1 MKFVVILLLACSLLT
16 GCGLTHYSIATP
28 DGVEVSVW
36 NTKDYESYELS
47 AKKQADN
54 SWAVRL
60 NEKGI
65 SASDPMKA
73 MAQNLSDVI
82 SLIPAGGM

>member
-1 MKFVVILLLACSLLT
+1 MKIVIMLVCLLVLS
-16 GCGLTHYSIATP
+16 GCGLTHYSISTP

-36 NTKDYESYELS
+36 NTKDYESYELT
-47 AKKQADN
+47 AKKQPDN

>member
-1 MKFVVILLLACSLLT
+1 MKLLLLILVCSLIA
-16 GCGLTHYSIATP
+16 GCGLTHYAISTP

-36 NTKDYESYELS
+36 NTKDYESYELT
-47 AKKQADN
+47 AKKQTDN

-82 SLIPAGGM
+82 SLIPAGDM

>member
-1 MKFVVILLLACSLLT
+1 MKYLILLVCLLVLT
-16 GCGLTHYSIATP
+16 GCGLTHYQVSTP

-36 NTKDYESYELS
+36 NTKDYESYELT

-60 NEKGI
+60 KERGI
-65 SASDPMKA
+65 SASDPINA
-73 MAQNLSDVI
+73 MAQSLTDVI
-82 SLIPAGGM
+82 SLIPVTGTP